1 VLKDL
6 EDEGMDEAQIYAR
19 LAEIIA
25 EVFDQGVVSLTPDL
39 RIEDM
44 EGWDSL
50 SHVRLILTIE
60 KSFKIKFLTSE
71 MGHLETVG
79 DLVAAIKARV

>member
-1 VLKDL
+1 
-6 EDEGMDEAQIYAR
+6 MDEAQIYAR

-71 MGHLETVG
+71 MRNLETVQ
-79 DLVAAIKARV
+79 DLVSAIKARV